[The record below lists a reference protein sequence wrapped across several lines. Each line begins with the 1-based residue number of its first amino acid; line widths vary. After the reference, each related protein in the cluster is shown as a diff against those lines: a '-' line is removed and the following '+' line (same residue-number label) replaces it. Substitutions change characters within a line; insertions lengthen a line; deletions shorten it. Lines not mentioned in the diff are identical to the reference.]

1 MGAFILSGRFADVI
15 LVAIAIELV
24 VVGFYLWWRGEGLG
38 LLSFVAS
45 CLAGGSL
52 VLAMRAIL
60 NQAGWPLVAAYL
72 AAALLAHVAD
82 LALRLLI
89 ARQAA
94 GVPSREP

>member
-1 MGAFILSGRFADVI
+1 MDEFIRSGRFADVI
-15 LVAIAIELV
+15 LVALAIELV
-24 VVGFYLWWRGEGLG
+24 IVGFYLWRRGEGLA

-60 NQAGWPLVAAYL
+60 NESGWLFVAIYL